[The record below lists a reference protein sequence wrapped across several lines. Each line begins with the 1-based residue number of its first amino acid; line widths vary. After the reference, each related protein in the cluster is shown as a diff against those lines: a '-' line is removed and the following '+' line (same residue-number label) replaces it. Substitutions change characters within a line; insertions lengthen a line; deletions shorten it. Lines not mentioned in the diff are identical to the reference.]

1 MTSKTRVQGAFSK
14 GEGVLRFAPSWVPRP
29 FNKPGTRLKMHPE
42 DYYAFGLQHGAIVER
57 WFSSTV
63 SAVMGNSEGGFG
75 LSQVDTD
82 GTQAG
87 KVPFPEALQELGAAL
102 IGKELQNKYGTWP
115 MFAKFYD
122 YQGPL
127 FHHLHHGE
135 EAAKRVGMN
144 AKPEHY
150 FFPMQYNNHVG
161 DFPVTYFGF
170 DPSVTKEE
178 VLDCIRNF
186 DNFDTRIT
194 RLSRA
199 FRLELGTGWYTPP
212 TVIHAPGS
220 LLTYEPQWS
229 SDISSVWENVVSGEV
244 MKRDFLVGHVP
255 EDKAEDA
262 DYIFSLLDWEK
273 NTCTDYRERYF
284 RPPVSAGESRAHHE
298 NWICYGNEYIGGKE
312 LTVYPG
318 ETYVSKEPAAY
329 GCVVVQGYGQF
340 GTYRCEAASMLR
352 FGQLSADEFFVSEE
366 AAQRGVKIT
375 NNAVH
380 EPLVILKHFGPNC
393 GMPEHRMH
401 EPSI

>member
-1 MTSKTRVQGAFSK
+1 MTSKTRIQDAFSK
-14 GEGVLRFAPSWVPRP
+14 GEGVLRFTPSWVPRP
-29 FNKPGTRLKMHPE
+29 FNKPGMRLRLHPD
-42 DYYAFGLQHGAIVER
+42 DYYAFGLSHGAIVER

-63 SAVMGNSEGGFG
+63 SAVMGNNEGFG

-82 GTQAG
+82 GTTAG
-87 KVPFPEALQELGAAL
+87 KVPFPEALVELGAAL
-102 IGKELQNKYGTWP
+102 IGRELQQQYGTWP

-135 EAAKRVGMN
+135 EAARLVGMN

-150 FFPMQYNNHVG
+150 FFPVQYNNHVG

-170 DPSVTKEE
+170 DPSVTKDE

-186 DNFDTRIT
+186 DHTDTRIT

-212 TVIHAPGS
+212 MVIHAPGS

-229 SDISSVWENVVSGEV
+229 SDISSVWENIVSGEV
-244 MKRDFLVGHVP
+244 MKREFMVGHVP
-255 EDKAEDA
+255 ADKADNA

-273 NTCTDYRERYF
+273 NICADYRERYF
-284 RPPVSAGESRAHHE
+284 RPPVSSSTSRTHQE

-312 LTVYPG
+312 LTIHPG
-318 ETYVSKEPAAY
+318 ETYVSKERAAH

-340 GTYRCEAASMLR
+340 GAYRCEAANLLR
-352 FGQLSADEFFVSEE
+352 FGQFSADEFFVSED
-366 AAQRGVKIT
+366 AAREGVTIT
-375 NNAVH
+375 NNAVY

-393 GMPEHRMH
+393 MAPKR
-401 EPSI
+401 